1 MTRRKSWAI
10 DAALGALIAL
20 GQAPFGLIP
29 AALIGLAGLLW
40 RVSLPGAGRAR
51 AACAWRIGSAYFAV
65 TLHWIVEPFLVDVPR
80 HGWMAPFALVLMAGG
95 LALFWGLAGWA
106 TARWQRRG
114 SAIAGFALA
123 FTLAEMLRSYIFTGF
138 PWALIGTIWI
148 DTPMAQTVAFWGL
161 HGLGL
166 VTLGA
171 LTAGLALAL
180 RLQARGAVRAG
191 ALGLVTAAS
200 SLTLL
205 AGIGA
210 LRPDAP
216 AIPAEAPTLRLVQ
229 PNAAQHLKW
238 DPEMIPL
245 FFQRQVTL
253 TAQPPEGPAPDLVIW
268 PETAIAYRLGSA
280 RPLLL
285 QAAEAAQGVPVVIG
299 AVRRTDFGPTNALA
313 VIDAEGRPSAV
324 YDKAHLVPFGEYIPF
339 GDLAARLGIRGLA
352 VAEGGGFHAG
362 PGPVLL
368 DLGGLGQALP
378 LICYEAIFPHL
389 GRHEALAADWML
401 QITNDAWFGNF
412 AGPQQH
418 LILARFRAIERGLP
432 LVRAANTGI
441 STVIDAHGAMASHL
455 PLNTLGALDA
465 PLPPRLAPPPYAR
478 MGDLPLAI
486 LLGLVLTLGVLR
498 QVYLT
503 VRPVE
508 RD

>member
-1 MTRRKSWAI
+1 MTRRRGWAL
-10 DAALGALIAL
+10 DAAFGALIAL
-20 GQAPFGLIP
+20 GQAPFGVIP
-29 AALIGLAGLLW
+29 AALIGLAGMIW
-40 RVSLPGAGRAR
+40 RVSTPGSGRAR
-51 AACAWRIGSAYFAV
+51 AARTWRAGVAYFAV

-106 TARWQRRG
+106 TARLQTRG
-114 SAIAGFALA
+114 AAMAGFALA

-138 PWALIGTIWI
+138 PWGLIGTIWI
-148 DTPMAQTVAFWGL
+148 DTAPAQTVAYWGL

-166 VTLGA
+166 ATFAA
-171 LTAGLALAL
+171 LSAGLALGA
-180 RLQARGAVRAG
+180 RLQTRGRAVATGAG
-191 ALGLVTAAS
+191 LLGSLALIG
-200 SLTLL
+200 LL
-205 AGIGA
+205 AGAGA
-210 LRPDAP
+210 LRPPAP
-216 AIPAEAPTLRLVQ
+216 AIPPEAPTLRLVQ

-245 FFQRQVTL
+245 FFQRQLTL
-253 TAQPPEGPAPDLVIW
+253 TAQPPEGAAPDLILW
-268 PETAIAYRLGSA
+268 PETAIAYRLGGA
-280 RPLLL
+280 RPLLI
-285 QAAEAAQGVPVVIG
+285 QGAEAAGGVPLVLG
-299 AVRRTDFGPTNALA
+299 AVRQTPAGPTNALA
-313 VIDAEGRPSAV
+313 VIDPDGRPGAI

-352 VAEGGGFHAG
+352 VTEGGGFHAG

-368 DLGGLGQALP
+368 DLGALGQALP
-378 LICYEAIFPHL
+378 LICYEAIFPHF
-389 GRHEALAADWML
+389 GRSQARVADWML
-401 QITNDAWFGNF
+401 QITNDAWFGSF

-441 STVIDAHGAMASHL
+441 STVIDSRGAMGAHL

-465 PLPPRLAPPPYAR
+465 PLPPRSAPPPYAR

-486 LLGLVLTLGVLR
+486 LLSLALALGVLR
-498 QVYLT
+498 TVYLT
-503 VRPVE
+503 ARPVE